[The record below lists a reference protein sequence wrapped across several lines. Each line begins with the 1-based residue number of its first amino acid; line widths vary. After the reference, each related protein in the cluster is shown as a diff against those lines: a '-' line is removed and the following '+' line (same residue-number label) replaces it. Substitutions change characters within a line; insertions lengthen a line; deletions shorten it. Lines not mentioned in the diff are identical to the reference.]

1 MTHASTPGPKVGTVD
16 LGKDLEDSVE
26 WLSEDGGFWTTE
38 GKVRGAGVFGL
49 ANVDPAA
56 DDLGERLEEEKKLIC
71 QEMVLETMSH
81 RQEMYMLALV
91 CQEKKGPCVLEMRV
105 EEHENHP

>member
-1 MTHASTPGPKVGTVD
+1 MFKVRTVD
-16 LGKDLEDSVE
+16 LGKELEDSVE

-56 DDLGERLEEEKKLIC
+56 DDREGRLGKEEADLPGDGVGDDVTPTGDVGVG
-71 QEMVLETMSH
+71 MP
-81 RQEMYMLALV
+81 
-91 CQEKKGPCVLEMRV
+91 G
-105 EEHENHP
+105 EEGAMCTGDEGRGA